1 VANPWLVIPARG
13 GSRGVPR
20 KNLRILVG
28 IPLIAH
34 TIKTALAATS
44 SDRVIVITD
53 DDEIAEV
60 SLAFGAKVIR
70 EGASATGAAT
80 LDEVMLRHIPDLK
93 ALGASDED
101 LLLTMQP
108 TCPLVSSERVAEAVA
123 KFESGAGSVITVKDD
138 RHLTWTIEAGKPKP
152 LYSARVNR
160 QQLPPQFR
168 ESGAIIGARISDV
181 LEHKTRIVEP
191 IALIELPEN
200 ESLDIDTF
208 SDLVVAEHWLTRRN
222 ILIHAD
228 AGKELGMGH
237 VYRALALA
245 QELARHNILIATT
258 KSMPL
263 GKEFFDG
270 QVFQHVEIDSRAE
283 LAALAKSH
291 AAQLTV
297 LDILD
302 TDIKLVQA
310 IQLTGSKVVTFED
323 LGPGAEAADLLVSDL
338 YPNPRVPKE
347 KQLTGIENAI
357 LAPSFETL
365 ARKHETKTEV
375 SRVLVLFGGTDPSE
389 LATKSLR
396 ALEEIGFAGE
406 VVCIRGLGASD
417 ISAQDFKLNLQILRN
432 VKNMPAEMAKAD
444 LALSSAGRTITELA
458 QIGVPTICL
467 AQNQKEL
474 AHTHATEAN
483 GVVNLGLG
491 LDVDTSSLAKALSEL
506 IESKQ
511 LRDKLHQSSL
521 LATKTRSNSN
531 VVDRILRT
539 LGL

>member
-20 KNLRILVG
+20 KNLRMLVG

-181 LEHKTRIVEP
+181 LKHKTRIVEP

-263 GKEFFDG
+263 GKEFFQG
-270 QVFQHVEIDSRAE
+270 QVFEHVEINSRAD

-310 IQLTGSKVVTFED
+310 IQQTGSKVVTFED

-365 ARKHETKTEV
+365 TRKHETKTEV

-396 ALEEIGFAGE
+396 ALEEIGFTGE

-417 ISAQDFKLNLQILRN
+417 ISAKDFKLNLQILRN

-467 AQNQKEL
+467 AQNRKEL
-474 AHTHATEAN
+474 SHTHATEAN

-506 IESKQ
+506 IESKP
-511 LRDKLHQSSL
+511 LRDKLQQSSL
-521 LATKTRSNSN
+521 LATKARSNSN